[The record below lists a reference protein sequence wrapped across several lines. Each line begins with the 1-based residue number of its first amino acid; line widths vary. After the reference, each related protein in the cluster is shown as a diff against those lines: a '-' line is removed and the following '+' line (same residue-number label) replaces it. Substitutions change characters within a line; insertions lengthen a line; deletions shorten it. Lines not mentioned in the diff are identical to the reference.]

1 MPTPPGTDVLGL
13 GLAATATAA
22 VFLRLPGVA
31 RGRKAHPAGLLIAA
45 LAIALIPLGTL
56 PVAAY
61 VRGVVGDLSVTS
73 MLLLLHGLFRPVL
86 GWEAIGARSR
96 LTLQALVAAGG
107 LVLYPLALG
116 LGPADPYR
124 LGFANP
130 WCVGAMLL
138 LETAAWLLRLHAVAS
153 CITLAVLAW
162 ALGAYESR
170 NLWDYLLDP
179 LLAVWGT
186 VALLVWSQKAIVQA
200 TRR

>member
-1 MPTPPGTDVLGL
+1 MPPGTDVLGL
-13 GLAATATAA
+13 GLAAAATAA
-22 VFLRLPGVA
+22 VVLRLPGVA
-31 RGRKAHPAGLLIAA
+31 RGRKARPARLLIAA
-45 LAIALIPLGTL
+45 LVIALIPLGTL

-86 GWEAIGARSR
+86 GWEAVGARSR
-96 LTLQALVAAGG
+96 LTMQALVAAGG
-107 LVLYPLALG
+107 LLLYPLTLG

-130 WCVGAMLL
+130 WFVGALL
-138 LETAAWLLRLHAVAS
+138 LLATAAWLLRLHAVATS
-153 CITLAVLAW
+153 ITLAVLAW

-179 LLAVWGT
+179 LVSAWGLG
-186 VALLVWSQKAIVQA
+186 ALL
-200 TRR
+200 TRGARAVVEVVRK